1 MTTDNHAGQDV
12 QIRLGITQNSFGKQ
26 CPTMCAL
33 VSAET
38 VDEATHILEQAI
50 PAAEKGLLPNHPLA
64 EEGRGITY
72 DVRLYGCMRCGEK
85 WSILGPRSSLGEE
98 YVCPTCAP
106 HKAMS
111 ISALQSDM

>member
-12 QIRLGITQNSFGKQ
+12 QICLGITQNSFGKQ

-50 PAAEKGLLPNHPLA
+50 PAAEKKA
-64 EEGRGITY
+64 EVSHTMFDY
-72 DVRLYGCMRCGEK
+72 
-85 WSILGPRSSLGEE
+85 
-98 YVCPTCAP
+98 TA
-106 HKAMS
+106 A
-111 ISALQSDM
+111 